1 MNNENKNTQCSRCG
15 KTLQTLEGGFWKDSI
30 GKQKMCCQCLEI
42 LNFKVKAQI
51 IRK

>member
-1 MNNENKNTQCSRCG
+1 MNNENKNTECSRCG
-15 KTLQTLEGGFWKDSI
+15 KTLQTLEGGFWKDSL